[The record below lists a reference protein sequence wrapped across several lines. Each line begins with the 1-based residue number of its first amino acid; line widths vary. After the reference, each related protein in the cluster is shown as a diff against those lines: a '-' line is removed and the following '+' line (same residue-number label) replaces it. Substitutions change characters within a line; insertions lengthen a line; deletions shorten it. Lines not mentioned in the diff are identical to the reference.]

1 MDYRTRMLPLGGSGG
16 QEDAASGT
24 TAVAL
29 RGVAKAF
36 RTSRGVVHAVR
47 ELDASIVRGETVALL
62 GPNGAGKST
71 SLEMLLGLTRPDR
84 GDVSLLGRR
93 PRTAV

>member
-1 MDYRTRMLPLGGSGG
+1 
-16 QEDAASGT
+16 
-24 TAVAL
+24 
-29 RGVAKAF
+29 
-36 RTSRGVVHAVR
+36 VR